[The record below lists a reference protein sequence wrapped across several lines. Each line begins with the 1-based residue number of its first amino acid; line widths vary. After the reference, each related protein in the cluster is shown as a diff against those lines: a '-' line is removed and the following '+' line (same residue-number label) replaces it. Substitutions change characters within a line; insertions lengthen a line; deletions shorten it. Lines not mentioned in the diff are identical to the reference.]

1 MRNSAVVLSIL
12 WITLAA
18 RVVAD
23 EPPLRWVRNLDEAKQ
38 IAQAEH
44 KDLLINFTGLNW
56 CHYCIQLEAEVF
68 SKPEFAVAAKDFV
81 MVEIDYPGAD
91 ERLEGDMKEWFPK
104 LRDYYM
110 VAAYPTVII
119 ADSSGLPVAYTGYK
133 DGITPDKFLTE
144 LARDRASRQARDEA
158 QAQAARLS
166 GAERAK
172 KLHESLMAI
181 NLNLGTMF
189 SRKVDPLLA
198 FYGNVVNEIKSLDTA
213 TGETA
218 KYYDKRV
225 ADRKEWDEK
234 PGVAIFEE
242 LKRFRGADDASA
254 AIAYLDQMLASVK
267 DDEVRWRVE
276 LARQSK
282 MELATVRKGLSKEQE
297 NLSCE
302 AALANARRL
311 LSIPPKTDEI
321 RENLLAHEALM
332 LGRLGRTD
340 EMVAQFDERIRQAAE
355 GSPERLAL
363 LGSKG
368 NALLRLPDMDRA
380 LAALHDYL
388 AATDPK
394 SDDWG
399 SATNSITFALQKAE
413 RYSESIAFCKRAL
426 EIDPDRF
433 PHFWLEIAGDQQ
445 RLGLTKEARK
455 SLDEAEVKLQAYFAA
470 PRNQRKKAQQ
480 AFFNEVIA
488 KLRTQLGPKD

>member
-1 MRNSAVVLSIL
+1 VRNSAVVLSVL
-12 WITLAA
+12 WAALGA
-18 RVVAD
+18 RVEAG

-44 KDLLINFTGLNW
+44 KDLLINFTGLSW
-56 CHYCIQLEAEVF
+56 CGYCMQLEAEAF
-68 SKPEFAVAAKDFV
+68 SKPEFATAAKDFV
-81 MVEIDYPGAD
+81 LVEIDYPGAD

-110 VAAYPTVII
+110 VVGYPTVII

-144 LARDRASRQARDEA
+144 LARDRAGRLARDEA
-158 QAQAARLS
+158 QAEAARLS
-166 GAERAK
+166 GPERAI

-181 NLNLGTMF
+181 NLNLGTMY
-189 SRKVDPLLA
+189 SRKVDPLFA
-198 FYGNVVNEIKSLDTA
+198 FYGNVVDEIKSLDNA
-213 TGETA
+213 AGETA

-242 LKRFRGADDASA
+242 LKGFKGADAAVA

-321 RENLLAHEALM
+321 RENLLSHEAYM
-332 LGRLGRTD
+332 LGRLGRT
-340 EMVAQFDERIRQAAE
+340 EEIIERFDERLRNTAE
-355 GSPERLAL
+355 NSPERLAL
-363 LGSKG
+363 LRGKSR
-368 NALLRLPDMDRA
+368 ALLDQPEA
-380 LAALHDYL
+380 KAAITAVREYL
-388 AATDPK
+388 SAIEPGT
-394 SDDWG
+394 DDWRDASG
-399 SATNSITFALQKAE
+399 WLAFALEKAE
-413 RYSESIAFCKRAL
+413 RHAEAVDVLKEVLKIK
-426 EIDPDRF
+426 PDSLY
-433 PHFWLEIAGDQQ
+433 FWLALARDQHA
-445 RLGLTKEARK
+445 LGLNDEARK
-455 SLDEAEVKLQAYFAA
+455 SLDEAEAKVQAYYSSEANRKNKRGQAA
-470 PRNQRKKAQQ
+470 YD
-480 AFFNEVIA
+480 EEIA
-488 KLRTQLGPKD
+488 KLRKLVGTKD